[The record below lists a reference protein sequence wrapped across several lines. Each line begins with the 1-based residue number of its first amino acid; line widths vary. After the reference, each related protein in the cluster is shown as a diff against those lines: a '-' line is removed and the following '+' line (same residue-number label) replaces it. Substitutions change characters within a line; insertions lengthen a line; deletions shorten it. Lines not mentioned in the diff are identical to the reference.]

1 MAERLRSMSDAE
13 LGAAL
18 SSLDVAFP
26 EPSVD
31 LAALAVAR
39 IRAGEAAEPGR
50 GRSLR
55 RWVAGLVP
63 RRGVRRVLVIAL
75 LVVALTSIAAGA
87 AFLGVRGIQI
97 VFDQDGG
104 PTATGP
110 GSPSPNPNPSPSP
123 SPTLPSLTDRLELGD
138 LSTLEEARA
147 AADFDVAIPP
157 DVPGFG
163 DPLVFLIK
171 APYVPRVSF
180 VWVDADGEPK
190 LLLTQFKAYPY
201 RPYIEKIVF
210 GGGTV
215 SKVGVNGETGYWL
228 SGAAHEL
235 DYVDEDGL
243 HFNDRERLVGNAL
256 VWTRGDVTLRLEG
269 PPTLD
274 EALSIA
280 RNTR

>member
-1 MAERLRSMSDAE
+1 M
-13 LGAAL
+13 
-18 SSLDVAFP
+18 
-26 EPSVD
+26 
-31 LAALAVAR
+31 
-39 IRAGEAAEPGR
+39 EPGR

-75 LVVALTSIAAGA
+75 LDEALTSIPPGA
-87 AFLGVRGIQI
+87 AYFGVRGIQM
-97 VFDQDGG
+97 VLDHDGG
-104 PTATGP
+104 PTPTATGP
-110 GSPSPNPNPSPSP
+110 GSPSPNPSPSPSP

-138 LSTLEEARA
+138 PSTLEEARA
-147 AADFDVAIPP
+147 AADFEVALPP
-157 DVPGFG
+157 DAPGCG

-180 VWVDADGEPK
+180 AWVDADGEPK
-190 LLLTQFKAYPY
+190 LLLTQFKAHPY

-215 SKVGVNGETGYWL
+215 SKVDVNGETGYWL

-280 RNTR
+280 RKTR